1 MPEGLLSAIHL
12 VLQTRELGIARLSAT
27 YPNALRAATNGT
39 IRRHGRNWHIEGMA
53 DSDSRT
59 PGRFM
64 ESQPD

>member
-12 VLQTRELGIARLSAT
+12 VLQTRELGIARLNAT

-53 DSDSRT
+53 DSGNRA